1 MQVSIAPHLQNTY
14 HLIKCAFPNG
24 IESQAYLPLLALLYD
39 EMSDRNLAEVVACYT
54 GKDYGVVLND
64 VYRVKSTDIP
74 STEAIT
80 KVKQRLLACG
90 YEDWLEEG

>member
-1 MQVSIAPHLQNTY
+1 
-14 HLIKCAFPNG
+14 
-24 IESQAYLPLLALLYD
+24 
-39 EMSDRNLAEVVACYT
+39 MSDRNLAEVVVCYT

-64 VYRVKSTDIP
+64 VHRVKSTDIP

-80 KVKQRLLACG
+80 KVKQRLLPCG

>member
-1 MQVSIAPHLQNTY
+1 MQVTIASHLQSTY
-14 HLIKCAFPNG
+14 QLIKCAFPNG
-24 IESQAYLPLLALLYD
+24 IESQVYLPLLALLYD

-64 VYRVKSTDIP
+64 MYRVSTDIP
-74 STEAIT
+74 SAEAIT